1 MRVAVI
7 SQEDRFTLPRVL
19 EEILAVDGVQ
29 VVLVAVVRND
39 RSLASRKKAFARG
52 FGLVQ
57 GARMAAV
64 LGWAALLDALDR
76 ATGWRLLRRKRSLR
90 GVAGRHDLPFSRI
103 GSPNSRRFL
112 DRLRSLEV
120 DLVVSLSAPSLFKAR
135 LLALPRFGCVNL
147 HGSLLPRYAGLL
159 PSFWMLFHGERTA
172 GATVHLMNARID
184 QGAILAQ
191 AEVPVRPSD
200 TQFELV
206 RRTKA
211 AGTELLVGVLSRL
224 ARGETM
230 ETLPN
235 RPEEGSYFSWPTL
248 QEMRDFRRRGGRF
261 I

>member
-1 MRVAVI
+1 MRIAVI

-19 EEILAVDGVQ
+19 EALLAIDRVE
-29 VVLVAVVRND
+29 VVLVAVVVND
-39 RSLASRKKAFARG
+39 RSLAGRKKTFARG
-52 FGLVQ
+52 FGVAQ

-64 LGWAALLDALDR
+64 LGWATLLDALDR

-90 GVAGRHDLPFSRI
+90 GVAGRHGLRFSRI
-103 GSPNSRRFL
+103 RSPNNRRFL
-112 DRLRSLEV
+112 DRLQTLDL

-135 LLALPRFGCVNL
+135 LLGLPRLGCVNL

-159 PSFWMLFHGERTA
+159 PSFWMLFHGERKA
-172 GATVHLMNARID
+172 GTTVHLMNARID

-191 AEVPVRPSD
+191 AEVPVRPTD

-211 AGTELLVGVLSRL
+211 AGTELLVEVVSRL
-224 ARGETM
+224 ARGEAM

-235 RPEEGSYFSWPTL
+235 HPEEGSYFSWPTL
-248 QEMRDFRRRGGRF
+248 EQMRDFRRRGGRF